1 MQMKGFD
8 VVYLFC
14 KFGINISLGA
24 WVMALWLFHIRKIP
38 YLREGA
44 CVTLKGHQ
52 SKLVWYVHHHHGW
65 VYHWYNIYP
74 FRLYEHFAIAGRKSF
89 CEKTHFFAKIGFKCI
104 CDLDLCTYDK
114 KIPGI
119 IRILYPLLCDITFN
133 LSIYFKFFV
142 QAIKYRQY
150 VKYWIYCY
158 LFSWPWPLS
167 KPEKIWSCI

>member
-1 MQMKGFD
+1 MERSLKWRNKIPTFGKHVEIMAFLIFSSIPSCDLDLWRRSRSLMQMKGFD

-14 KFGINISLGA
+14 KFGVNILLGA

-74 FRLYEHFAIAGRKSF
+74 FRPYEHFAIAGRKRF
-89 CEKTHFFAKIGFKCI
+89 FEKTHFFAKIGFKCI
-104 CDLDLCTYDK
+104 CNLDLCTYDK
-114 KIPGI
+114 KIS
-119 IRILYPLLCDITFN
+119 RYN
-133 LSIYFKFFV
+133 
-142 QAIKYRQY
+142 
-150 VKYWIYCY
+150 
-158 LFSWPWPLS
+158 
-167 KPEKIWSCI
+167 